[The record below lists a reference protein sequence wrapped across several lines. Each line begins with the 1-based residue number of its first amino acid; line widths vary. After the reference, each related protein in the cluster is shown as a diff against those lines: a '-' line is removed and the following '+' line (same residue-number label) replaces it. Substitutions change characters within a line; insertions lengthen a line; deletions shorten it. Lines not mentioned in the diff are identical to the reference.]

1 MKVTAIKQQ
10 VKLQGR
16 YSIFVDE
23 KYAFS
28 LSEGALLDAKIYV
41 GNELDEEQ
49 VKAYEKL
56 SADDKAYSLTL
67 AYVARRMRSRW
78 ELQDYFRRKGYDE
91 EVSRQIFEKLER
103 FGYVNDE
110 TFARSWVENRR
121 LLKPTS
127 KRKLTQELRQ
137 KRIADSIIDKV
148 LSEDEADE
156 LAVLRALV
164 EKKRR
169 QTKYGDDLKLMQ
181 YLAGQGFGYGDIKA
195 VLGEQADDNFE
206 D

>member
-49 VKAYEKL
+49 VKAYKKL
-56 SADDKAYSLTL
+56 SADDKAYNLTL
-67 AYVARRMRSRW
+67 AYVARRMRSQW

-91 EVSRQIFEKLER
+91 EVAKQILEKLER

-164 EKKRR
+164 EKKRH
-169 QTKYGDDLKLMQ
+169 QTKYSDNLKLMQ